1 MTQDVPTWLRALAD
15 TGRCGG
21 NPWARLDP
29 DLRPDAPIRRRRWGL
44 RRGPAGTPHWR
55 PAAVLVLFGG
65 APHSDPAAVG
75 GLPSDATVLLTQ
87 RAMTLR
93 SHGGQVAFP
102 GGGIEPDDA
111 GPEAA
116 ALREAHEETGLDT
129 AGVQVLTVLS
139 SVAVPVSGFDV
150 TPVVAYWRT
159 PGIVGVMSEAEAT
172 RVAQVPVAQLCDPM
186 NRFVVRH
193 PLGYHSP
200 AFAVADMLVWGFTAW
215 VLAGLLAVS
224 GWERQWDRHD
234 VRDLRSSLAA
244 VGMSL

>member
-15 TGRCGG
+15 TGRCGS
-21 NPWARLDP
+21 NPWLRLDP
-29 DLRPDAPIRRRRWGL
+29 GLRPDAPSRRRRWGL
-44 RRGPAGTPHWR
+44 RRGPAGTQRWR

-65 APHSDPAAVG
+65 APAADPAAAG
-75 GLPSDATVLLTQ
+75 ELPPDATVLLTQ
-87 RAMTLR
+87 RATTLR

-102 GGGIEPDDA
+102 GGAIEPGDS
-111 GPEAA
+111 GPVAA
-116 ALREAHEETGLDT
+116 ALREAQEETGLDPD
-129 AGVQVLTVLS
+129 GVQVLSVLP

-159 PGIVGVMSEAEAT
+159 PGVVGVVSEAEAT
-172 RVAQVPVAQLCDPM
+172 RVAQVPLAQLLDPV

-193 PLGYHSP
+193 PLGYQSP
-200 AFAVADMLVWGFTAW
+200 AFTVADMLVWGFTAW
-215 VLAGLLAVS
+215 VLAGLLAAS
-224 GWERQWDRHD
+224 EWELDWDRHD